1 MAQREKPARVR
12 RVVAVSATI
21 VLACVPVALWHI
33 YGPKYEV
40 ELVNSTGKV
49 IQSASLRAA
58 SSGASDA
65 EAESLPSLKPGER
78 LLVRG
83 RRVWHRSD
91 WHCTVTFGDGTTQLF
106 SGMQV
111 NAWWCVIELLPKGA
125 VRHTS

>member
-1 MAQREKPARVR
+1 MRK
-12 RVVAVSATI
+12 VVAISVTI

-49 IQSASLRAA
+49 IQSAPLLPA
-58 SSGASDA
+58 SSDVSDA
-65 EAESLPSLKPGER
+65 ETESLPSLKPGER
-78 LLVRG
+78 VLLRG
-83 RRVWHRSD
+83 RRVWHWSD
-91 WHCTVTFGDGTTQLF
+91 WRCTVTFGDGTTQLF